1 MDSISRTMSTT
12 YSNCYQIARMQPM
25 NNTEERRKE
34 YALALM
40 DCRINPAYYAQTPMG
55 ELPAT
60 CEPLMSWDSRGWT
73 TITKR
78 VRVKK
83 VKTVMDLEEESK
95 LDNWDDVEHY
105 GRATYVN
112 TERPYEHNG
121 ALFDIGSRF

>member
-1 MDSISRTMSTT
+1 MSTN
-12 YSNCYQIARMQPM
+12 YSNCYEVARMQPM

-40 DCRINPAYYAQTPMG
+40 ECRANPAYYAQTPIG
-55 ELPAT
+55 ELPAN

-83 VKTVMDLEEESK
+83 VKTVMDLEDESK
-95 LDNWDDVEHY
+95 LENWDDVEHY

>member
-1 MDSISRTMSTT
+1 MSTT
-12 YSNCYQIARMQPM
+12 YSDCYEIARMQPM

-40 DCRINPAYYAQTPMG
+40 ECRRNPAYYAQTPMG

-83 VKTVMDLEEESK
+83 VKTVIDLENDSK

-112 TERPYEHNG
+112 TERAYEYNG

>member
-1 MDSISRTMSTT
+1 MSTT

-34 YALALM
+34 YAQALM
-40 DCRINPAYYAQTPMG
+40 ECRITPAYYALTPIG
-55 ELPAT
+55 EVPAT
-60 CEPLMSWDSRGWT
+60 CEPLMTWDSRGWT

-78 VRVKK
+78 VKVKK
-83 VKTVMDLEEESK
+83 VKTIADLEDESK
-95 LDNWDDVEHY
+95 LENWDDVEHY

-112 TERPYEHNG
+112 TEKSYEHNG

>member
-1 MDSISRTMSTT
+1 VGVGPSGSVGVTRIVAVLVPGT
-12 YSNCYQIARMQPM
+12 
-25 NNTEERRKE
+25 
-34 YALALM
+34 AL
-40 DCRINPAYYAQTPMG
+40 D
-55 ELPAT
+55 
-60 CEPLMSWDSRGWT
+60 GWT

-83 VKTVMDLEEESK
+83 VKTVIDLEEESK